1 MLSGLS
7 SKGES
12 SWLRVGS
19 RSDEL
24 PRSSPPEALSA
35 ALRPMPALTFRED
48 VRVPTAKGLDLRGTL
63 FPEASRSPREANAP
77 FEYN

>member
-7 SKGES
+7 SKGKS
-12 SWLRVGS
+12 SWLRAGS

-24 PRSSPPEALSA
+24 PRSNLPEALSA
-35 ALRPMPALTFRED
+35 ALRPMPALTFREQ
-48 VRVPTAKGLDLRGTL
+48 VRVATADGLDLRGTPFL
-63 FPEASRSPREANAP
+63 EASRSPREANAP